1 MFSTYLSRGL
11 FKPRLIFARINGP
24 IDVQL
29 RVFLVLNVDSLGTSY
44 TCLFPAGTYAR
55 FYKEL
60 DAEFLVREF
69 EKTFR

>member
-1 MFSTYLSRGL
+1 M
-11 FKPRLIFARINGP
+11 
-24 IDVQL
+24 QL
-29 RVFLVLNVDSLGTSY
+29 RVFLVLNVDNLGTSY

-60 DAEFLVREF
+60 DAKFLVKEF